1 MQQLKQTN
9 MHLTIQQYKVKT
21 SSKCSI
27 SGFFLNK
34 PTLQMSCK
42 LYFSYVNKK
51 LHKTKGKTILKFMIM
66 NKYFF
71 PKRNT

>member
-34 PTLQMSCK
+34 PMLQMSCK

-51 LHKTKGKTILKFMIM
+51 TAQ
-66 NKYFF
+66 NKRKNNIKIYDHE
-71 PKRNT
+71 